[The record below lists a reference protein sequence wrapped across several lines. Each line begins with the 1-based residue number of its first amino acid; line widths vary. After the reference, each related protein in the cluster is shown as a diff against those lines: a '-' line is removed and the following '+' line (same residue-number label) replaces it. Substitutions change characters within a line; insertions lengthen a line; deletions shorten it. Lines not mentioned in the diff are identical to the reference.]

1 MVHFPD
7 NYKLKT
13 ENWKLRTN
21 MRHWKA
27 DLALVLVTA
36 IWGSTFIVVKN
47 ALDTVGP
54 LVFVA
59 TRFWVAGGALVGLLL
74 LQRRIVARPIPIRW
88 RALRD
93 GAFTGV
99 FLTLGYVPQTI
110 GLQTTE
116 AAKAAFIT
124 GLSVVLVPLFAA
136 TLLRRPPTRAATVG
150 VLMATAGLGLLTL
163 DFQQRLTLAP
173 GDLWVLLC
181 AVGFAAHITST
192 ARFAP
197 HHNVLPFTTAQLL
210 TTAALATLAALLFE
224 RHALLPPAAALPA
237 SVYMGLIATAFVF
250 GVQTWGQRHTTPTH
264 TALIFALEPVFAAL
278 FAVVFAGETLEDRE
292 WIGGALILLGMLV
305 AEVGSAATAKTQ
317 KRSAD

>member
-1 MVHFPD
+1 MQ
-7 NYKLKT
+7 
-13 ENWKLRTN
+13 R
-21 MRHWKA
+21 WKA
-27 DLALVLVTA
+27 DSALVWVTA
-36 IWGSTFIVVKN
+36 IWGSTFVVVKN
-47 ALDTVGP
+47 ALDVVGP

-59 TRFWVAGGALVGLLL
+59 VRFWVAGGALVGLLL
-74 LQRRIVARPIPIRW
+74 LQRKISPRPIPVRW
-88 RALRD
+88 RALRA

-136 TLLRRPPTRAATVG
+136 TLLRKPPTRAATVG
-150 VLMATAGLGLLTL
+150 VLMATIGLGFLTL
-163 DFQQRLTLAP
+163 DLNQRLILAP

-197 HHNVLPFTTAQLL
+197 HHDVLPFTAAQLL
-210 TTAALATLAALLFE
+210 TTAALSTGAALLFE
-224 RHALLPPAAALPA
+224 RHALLPPVSTLPA
-237 SVYMGLIATAFVF
+237 IVYMGFIATAFVF

-278 FAVVFAGETLEDRE
+278 FAVAFAGEILEIRE
-292 WIGGALILLGMLV
+292 WIGGALILLGMIV
-305 AEVGSAATAKTQ
+305 AEVRIDATKKKREAIAARQ
-317 KRSAD
+317 V

>member
-1 MVHFPD
+1 MQR
-7 NYKLKT
+7 L
-13 ENWKLRTN
+13 
-21 MRHWKA
+21 KA
-27 DLALVLVTA
+27 DMALVVVTI
-36 IWGSTFIVVKN
+36 IWGSTFVVVKN
-47 ALDTVGP
+47 ALDAVGP

-59 TRFWVAGGALVGLLL
+59 ARFWVAGGALVGLLL
-74 LQRRIVARPIPIRW
+74 LQRKIASRPIPIQP
-88 RALRD
+88 RALQA

-136 TLLRRPPTRAATVG
+136 TLLRKPPTRTATFGVLVATV
-150 VLMATAGLGLLTL
+150 GLGLLTL
-163 DFQQRLTLAP
+163 NLNQRLALAP

-192 ARFAP
+192 ACFAP
-197 HHNVLPFTTAQLL
+197 NYDVLPFTAMQLL
-210 TTAALATLAALLFE
+210 TTAALSTGAALLFE
-224 RHALLPPAAALPA
+224 RQALLPPASTLPA
-237 SVYMGLIATAFVF
+237 IVYMALIATAFVF

-278 FAVVFAGETLEDRE
+278 FAVAFAGELLGVGE
-292 WIGGALILLGMLV
+292 WLGGALILLGMIV
-305 AEVGSAATAKTQ
+305 AEVGGIVIN
-317 KRSAD
+317 KRRRQ

>member
-1 MVHFPD
+1 MQR
-7 NYKLKT
+7 L
-13 ENWKLRTN
+13 
-21 MRHWKA
+21 KA
-27 DLALVLVTA
+27 DMALVVVTI
-36 IWGSTFIVVKN
+36 IWGSTFVVVKN
-47 ALDTVGP
+47 ALDAVGP

-59 TRFWVAGGALVGLLL
+59 ARFWVAGGALVGLLL
-74 LQRRIVARPIPIRW
+74 LQRKIASRPIPIQP
-88 RALRD
+88 RALRA

-136 TLLRRPPTRAATVG
+136 TLLRKPPTRTATFGVLVATV
-150 VLMATAGLGLLTL
+150 GLGLLTL
-163 DFQQRLTLAP
+163 NLNQRLALAP

-192 ARFAP
+192 ACFAP
-197 HHNVLPFTTAQLL
+197 NYDVLPFTAMQLL
-210 TTAALATLAALLFE
+210 TTAALSTGAALLFE
-224 RHALLPPAAALPA
+224 RQALLPPASTLPA
-237 SVYMGLIATAFVF
+237 IVYMALIATAFVF

-278 FAVVFAGETLEDRE
+278 FAVAFAGELLGVGE
-292 WIGGALILLGMLV
+292 WLGGALILLGMIV
-305 AEVGSAATAKTQ
+305 AEVGGIVIN
-317 KRSAD
+317 KRRRQ

>member
-1 MVHFPD
+1 VMV
-7 NYKLKT
+7 T
-13 ENWKLRTN
+13 
-21 MRHWKA
+21 
-27 DLALVLVTA
+27 V

-59 TRFWVAGGALVGLLL
+59 MRFWIAGGALVGLLF
-74 LQRRIVARPIPIRW
+74 LQRKVAARPIAIHPH
-88 RALRD
+88 ALRA
-93 GAFTGV
+93 GALTGV

-124 GLSVVLVPLFAA
+124 GLSVVLVPIFAA
-136 TLLRRPPTRAATVG
+136 TLLHKPPTRAATVG
-150 VLMATAGLGLLTL
+150 VLIATVGLGMLTL
-163 DFQQRLTLAP
+163 NPDQSLALAP
-173 GDLWVLLC
+173 GDLWVLAC

-197 HHNVLPFTTAQLL
+197 HHDVLPFTATQLL
-210 TTAALATLAALLFE
+210 TTALLSTAAALFFE
-224 RHALLPPAAALPA
+224 RHALLPPVSTLPA
-237 SVYMGLIATAFVF
+237 IAYMGLIASALVF

-278 FAVVFAGETLEDRE
+278 FAVAFAGEVLEIRE
-292 WIGGALILLGMLV
+292 WIGGALILLGMII
-305 AEVGSAATAKTQ
+305 AEVRNGATTQRREAAAAYQ
-317 KRSAD
+317 G

>member
-1 MVHFPD
+1 
-7 NYKLKT
+7 
-13 ENWKLRTN
+13 
-21 MRHWKA
+21 MRVKFSMKRWKA
-27 DLALVLVTA
+27 DIALVVVTA
-36 IWGSTFIVVKN
+36 IWGSTFVVVKN
-47 ALDTVGP
+47 ALDVVGP

-59 TRFWVAGGALVGLLL
+59 VRFWVAGGALTLLL
-74 LQRRIVARPIPIRW
+74 WLQRKIASRPIPIQP
-88 RALRD
+88 RALRA

-136 TLLRRPPTRAATVG
+136 TLLHKPPTRAATFG
-150 VLMATAGLGLLTL
+150 VLMATVGLGFLTL
-163 DFQQRLTLAP
+163 DLHQRLTLAP

-197 HHNVLPFTTAQLL
+197 HYDVLPFTATQLL
-210 TTAALATLAALLFE
+210 TTATLSTIAALLFE
-224 RHALLPPAAALPA
+224 RYALLPPASALPA
-237 SVYMGLIATAFVF
+237 IVYMGLIATAFVF

-278 FAVVFAGETLEDRE
+278 FAVVFAGERLEARE
-292 WIGGALILLGMLV
+292 WLGGALILLGMLV
-305 AEVGSAATAKTQ
+305 AEVGITNPAKA
-317 KRSAD
+317 RNG

>member
-1 MVHFPD
+1 M
-7 NYKLKT
+7 K
-13 ENWKLRTN
+13 R
-21 MRHWKA
+21 WKA
-27 DLALVLVTA
+27 DIALVVVTA

-47 ALDTVGP
+47 ALDVVGP

-59 TRFWVAGGALVGLLL
+59 VRFWVAGGVLVGLLL
-74 LQRRIVARPIPIRW
+74 LQRKTASQPIPIQP
-88 RALRD
+88 RALQA

-136 TLLRRPPTRAATVG
+136 TLLRKPPTRTATFG
-150 VLMATAGLGLLTL
+150 VLMATVGLGFLTL
-163 DFQQRLTLAP
+163 NLNQRLTLAP
-173 GDLWVLLC
+173 GDLWVLMC

-197 HHNVLPFTTAQLL
+197 HYDVLPFTATQLL
-210 TTAALATLAALLFE
+210 TTAALATIAALLFE
-224 RHALLPPAAALPA
+224 RHALLPPTSAWPA
-237 SVYMGLIATAFVF
+237 IVYMALIATAFVF

-278 FAVVFAGETLEDRE
+278 FAVAFAGEILEARE
-292 WIGGALILLGMLV
+292 WLGGALILLGMIV
-305 AEVGSAATAKTQ
+305 AEVGGMVID
-317 KRSAD
+317 KRRRQ

>member
-1 MVHFPD
+1 MQ
-7 NYKLKT
+7 
-13 ENWKLRTN
+13 R
-21 MRHWKA
+21 WKA
-27 DLALVLVTA
+27 DLALVVVTA
-36 IWGSTFIVVKN
+36 IWGSTFVIVKN
-47 ALDTVGP
+47 ALDVVGP

-74 LQRRIVARPIPIRW
+74 LQRKIAPRPIPIHMRV
-88 RALRD
+88 LRD
-93 GAFTGV
+93 GALTGI

-136 TLLRRPPTRAATVG
+136 TLLRRPPTRAAAVG
-150 VLMATAGLGLLTL
+150 VLMATVGLGSLTL
-163 DFQQRLTLAP
+163 NLNQRLTLST
-173 GDLWVLLC
+173 GDMWVLLC

-197 HHNVLPFTTAQLL
+197 RYDVLPFTATQLL
-210 TTAALATLAALLFE
+210 TTAALSTGAALLFE
-224 RHALLPPAAALPA
+224 RHALLPPVSALPA
-237 SVYMGLIATAFVF
+237 IVYMGLIATAFVF

-278 FAVVFAGETLEDRE
+278 FAVAFAGEILEVRE

-305 AEVGSAATAKTQ
+305 AEVKGAK
-317 KRSAD
+317 

>member
-1 MVHFPD
+1 M
-7 NYKLKT
+7 K
-13 ENWKLRTN
+13 R
-21 MRHWKA
+21 WKA
-27 DLALVLVTA
+27 DIALVVVTA

-47 ALDTVGP
+47 ALDVVGP

-59 TRFWVAGGALVGLLL
+59 VRFWVAGGVLVGLLL
-74 LQRRIVARPIPIRW
+74 LQRKTASQPIPIQR
-88 RALRD
+88 RALRA

-110 GLQTTE
+110 ALQTTE

-136 TLLRRPPTRAATVG
+136 TLLRKPPTRAATFG
-150 VLMATAGLGLLTL
+150 VLMATVGLGFLTL
-163 DFQQRLTLAP
+163 NLNQRLTLAP
-173 GDLWVLLC
+173 GDMWVLMC

-197 HHNVLPFTTAQLL
+197 HYDVLPFTATQLL
-210 TTAALATLAALLFE
+210 TTAALATIAALLFE
-224 RHALLPPAAALPA
+224 RHALLPPTSAWPA
-237 SVYMGLIATAFVF
+237 IVYMALIATAFVF

-278 FAVVFAGETLEDRE
+278 FAVAFAGEILEARE
-292 WIGGALILLGMLV
+292 WRGGALILLGMIV
-305 AEVGSAATAKTQ
+305 AEVGGMVID
-317 KRSAD
+317 KRRRQ

>member
-1 MVHFPD
+1 M
-7 NYKLKT
+7 
-13 ENWKLRTN
+13 
-21 MRHWKA
+21 
-27 DLALVLVTA
+27 VTA
-36 IWGSTFIVVKN
+36 IWGSTFVVVKN
-47 ALDTVGP
+47 ALDVVGP

-59 TRFWVAGGALVGLLL
+59 ARFWVAGGAIAGLLL
-74 LQRRIVARPIPIRW
+74 LQRRIAPRPIAIRT

-93 GAFTGV
+93 GALTGI

-136 TLLRRPPTRAATVG
+136 TLLRKPPTRAATVG
-150 VLMATAGLGLLTL
+150 VLIATIGLGFLTL
-163 DFQQRLTLAP
+163 DMNQRLTLAT

-197 HHNVLPFTTAQLL
+197 HYDVLPFTATQLL
-210 TTAALATLAALLFE
+210 TTAALSTIAALLFE
-224 RHALLPPAAALPA
+224 RHALLPPASALPA
-237 SVYMGLIATAFVF
+237 IVYMALIATAFVF
-250 GVQTWGQRHTTPTH
+250 GVQTWGQRYTTPTH

-278 FAVVFAGETLEDRE
+278 FAVAFAGEILEVRE
-292 WIGGALILLGMLV
+292 WLGGALILLGMLV
-305 AEVGSAATAKTQ
+305 AEVGGVVIN
-317 KRSAD
+317 KRRQP

>member
-1 MVHFPD
+1 
-7 NYKLKT
+7 
-13 ENWKLRTN
+13 
-21 MRHWKA
+21 MRRLKA
-27 DLALVLVTA
+27 DMALVVVTA
-36 IWGSTFIVVKN
+36 IWGSTFVVVKN
-47 ALDTVGP
+47 ALDVVGP

-59 TRFWVAGGALVGLLL
+59 ARFWVAGGALAGLLL
-74 LQRRIVARPIPIRW
+74 LQRKIASRPIPIQA
-88 RALRD
+88 RALQA

-136 TLLRRPPTRAATVG
+136 TLLRKPPTRAATVG
-150 VLMATAGLGLLTL
+150 VLMATVGLGFLTL
-163 DFQQRLTLAP
+163 NLKQRLTLAP

-181 AVGFAAHITST
+181 AIGFAAHITST

-197 HHNVLPFTTAQLL
+197 HYDVLPFTAMQLL
-210 TTAALATLAALLFE
+210 TTAALSTIAALLFE
-224 RHALLPPAAALPA
+224 RHALLPPVPALPA
-237 SVYMGLIATAFVF
+237 IVYMALIATAFVF

-278 FAVVFAGETLEDRE
+278 FAVAFAGEILEARE
-292 WIGGALILLGMLV
+292 WFGGALILLGMIV
-305 AEVGSAATAKTQ
+305 AEVGNVVTN
-317 KRSAD
+317 KRQRE